1 MGIDNLV
8 NFDFLHAPNKFIVI
22 NALEKLFF
30 LKALNQDGDLT
41 ELGKKM
47 AEFPVSP

>member
-8 NFDFLHAPNKFIVI
+8 DFDFIHSPNKFIVI

-30 LKALNQDGDLT
+30 LKALDEDGELT
-41 ELGKKM
+41 EIG
-47 AEFPVSP
+47 